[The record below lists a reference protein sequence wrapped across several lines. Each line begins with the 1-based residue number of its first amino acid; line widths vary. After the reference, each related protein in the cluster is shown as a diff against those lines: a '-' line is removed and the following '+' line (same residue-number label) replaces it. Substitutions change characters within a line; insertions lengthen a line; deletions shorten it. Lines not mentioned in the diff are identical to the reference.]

1 VPRGREKGFFV
12 EIRIPKIVRL
22 LALADYAEEYGEA
35 AMEVWLNPPTSLYEQ
50 IEKMMRATDELVAE
64 LRKVAETDKA
74 RADEIRN
81 EINASSAKVNGW
93 LSEIW
98 SQGAPETHMSV
109 DDIMKLANETRENDP
124 ALFRWLVAQTW
135 LMILKHRAGLK
146 KN

>member
-1 VPRGREKGFFV
+1 M
-12 EIRIPKIVRL
+12 EIRIPKIVRP
-22 LALADYAEEYGEA
+22 LALADYADEYGAA
-35 AMEVWLNPPTSLYEQ
+35 AMDVWLNPPTSLYEQ
-50 IEKMMRATDELVAE
+50 IDATMRATDDLVAE

-74 RADEIRN
+74 RADEIRD

-93 LSEIW
+93 LSDIW
-98 SQGAPETHMSV
+98 SQGEPETHMSV
-109 DDIMKLANETRENDP
+109 DDIKKLADETKENDP